1 MTLKKKGRT
10 FQNNGN
16 NYIIFLT
23 VKSSLLLF
31 VIFSVYIF
39 DPASPRPV
47 AVQAAVSR
55 KTDIIAAAFYPTSLV
70 RGSTEGHSTKMS
82 KLYFLT
88 AKQVNA
94 SFFEFFFGSLYLA
107 GKLPTYPSPKARL
120 TLTSHLGQNVGLGE
134 G

>member
-70 RGSTEGHSTKMS
+70 RGSTEGHSAKMS

-88 AKQVNA
+88 AKQVN
-94 SFFEFFFGSLYLA
+94 SLFCEFLFGSLYLA
-107 GKLPTYPSPKARL
+107 EKLPTYPSPKPTF

>member
-1 MTLKKKGRT
+1 M
-10 FQNNGN
+10 
-16 NYIIFLT
+16 
-23 VKSSLLLF
+23 
-31 VIFSVYIF
+31 YIF

-88 AKQVNA
+88 AKQV
-94 SFFEFFFGSLYLA
+94 SSLFCEFFPW
-107 GKLPTYPSPKARL
+107 LPSDRVGRILDELKKFDW
-120 TLTSHLGQNVGLGE
+120 TLRSHGTV
-134 G
+134 

>member
-1 MTLKKKGRT
+1 MVKRSDSDRPSDNVL
-10 FQNNGN
+10 QN
-16 NYIIFLT
+16 IPVVQSDTTPTQSLIQSQKSQCVT

-88 AKQVNA
+88 AKQVNCL
-94 SFFEFFFGSLYLA
+94 FCEFFRVIMPCRETA
-107 GKLPTYPSPKARL
+107 HLPLP
-120 TLTSHLGQNVGLGE
+120 
-134 G
+134 

>member
-1 MTLKKKGRT
+1 M
-10 FQNNGN
+10 
-16 NYIIFLT
+16 
-23 VKSSLLLF
+23 
-31 VIFSVYIF
+31 YIF

-70 RGSTEGHSTKMS
+70 RGSTEGHSPKMS

-94 SFFEFFFGSLYLA
+94 SFFEFFFRIIIPRRETA
-107 GKLPTYPSPKARL
+107 HLPLP
-120 TLTSHLGQNVGLGE
+120 
-134 G
+134 

>member
-1 MTLKKKGRT
+1 MTLKKKGRAV
-10 FQNNGN
+10 QKNGN
-16 NYIIFLT
+16 NEIIFLT
-23 VKSSLLLF
+23 VKSALLLF
-31 VIFSVYIF
+31 VILSVYIF

-88 AKQVNA
+88 AKQVN
-94 SFFEFFFGSLYLA
+94 SLFCEFFTDHYTLQGNCPPTPSL
-107 GKLPTYPSPKARL
+107 S
-120 TLTSHLGQNVGLGE
+120 QD
-134 G
+134 

>member
-1 MTLKKKGRT
+1 M
-10 FQNNGN
+10 
-16 NYIIFLT
+16 
-23 VKSSLLLF
+23 
-31 VIFSVYIF
+31 YIF

-88 AKQVNA
+88 AKQVN
-94 SFFEFFFGSLYLA
+94 SLFCEFFFGSLHLA

-120 TLTSHLGQNVGLGE
+120 ALTSHLGQNVGLGE

>member
-1 MTLKKKGRT
+1 M
-10 FQNNGN
+10 
-16 NYIIFLT
+16 
-23 VKSSLLLF
+23 
-31 VIFSVYIF
+31 YIF

-70 RGSTEGHSTKMS
+70 RGSTEGHSPKMS

-94 SFFEFFFGSLYLA
+94 SFFDFFFFGSLYLA
-107 GKLPTYPSPKARL
+107 GKLLTYLSPKARL
-120 TLTSHLGQNVGLGE
+120 TLTSHLGKNVGLGE